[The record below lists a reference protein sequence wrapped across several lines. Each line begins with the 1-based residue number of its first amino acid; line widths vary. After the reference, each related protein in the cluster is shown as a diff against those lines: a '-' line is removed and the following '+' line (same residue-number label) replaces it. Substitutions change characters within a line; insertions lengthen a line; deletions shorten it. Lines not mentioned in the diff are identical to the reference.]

1 MYARSTILMTNPAS
15 MDEAIAYMGDEVW
28 PAMRDMD
35 GCVGLSMMCDRES
48 GRYIATSA
56 WEDREAMRAS
66 DEHVRPMREQM
77 VDRFGAGV
85 GEPEVREWEIAVL
98 HREHPAGDGACC
110 RITWLRTDPSRA
122 DQLLDMYRT
131 SLMPRIQA
139 MPGFCSLSM
148 LVDRDSGRA
157 VGTAVFESRSALE
170 QSREQARMLREESVN
185 VMGVDI
191 LDVAEMELVL
201 AHLRVPE
208 TV

>member
-1 MYARSTILMTNPAS
+1 MQ
-15 MDEAIAYMGDEVW
+15 
-28 PAMRDMD
+28 
-35 GCVGLSMMCDRES
+35 
-48 GRYIATSA
+48 
-56 WEDREAMRAS
+56 AS
-66 DEHVRPMREQM
+66 DQHVHPMREQM

-98 HREHPAGDGACC
+98 HRDHQAPDGACC
-110 RITWLRTDPSRA
+110 RITWLRTDPGRA
-122 DQLLDMYRT
+122 DQLLDMYRARI
-131 SLMPRIQA
+131 MPRIQE

-157 VGTAVFESRSALE
+157 VSSVSYESRRAIE
-170 QSREQARMLREESVN
+170 AAREAARGLRGQAVD
-185 VMGVDI
+185 GVGIDV